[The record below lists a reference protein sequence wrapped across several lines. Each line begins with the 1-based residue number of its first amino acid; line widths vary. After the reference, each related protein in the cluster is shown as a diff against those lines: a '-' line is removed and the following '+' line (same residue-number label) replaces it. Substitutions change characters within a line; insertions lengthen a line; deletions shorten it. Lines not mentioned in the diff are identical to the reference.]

1 MRIFRPS
8 AALRLC
14 ALAPAFSRSASHQY
28 FGKTASERRLSPMR
42 EWACLAMM
50 VLIGLTACVHHDVH
64 RSEQASVPS
73 VPPPPPDA
81 VTELPPAPS
90 TVPPTASATPPPVPA
105 QSQPITPANPKVPA
119 APGKPAPA
127 TADAKPSAANPAK
140 EKTAPAGAPIAPA
153 PVTAGVPGS
162 APSPSP
168 APSTPKPQLDFKA
181 MEQRLRNTSAI
192 GVFTKLSIKNQVD
205 DLLKAFRGYH
215 AGRTP
220 PTLDDLHQRYDGLLL
235 KVVSLVQ
242 NDDPNLAASI
252 SASRSAIWERLS
264 NRESFQAI

>member
-1 MRIFRPS
+1 
-8 AALRLC
+8 
-14 ALAPAFSRSASHQY
+14 
-28 FGKTASERRLSPMR
+28 MR
-42 EWACLAMM
+42 EWACLAMI
-50 VLIGLTACVHHDVH
+50 VLIGLTACVHHGAQ

-73 VPPPPPDA
+73 VPPPAPPGA
-81 VTELPPAPS
+81 VTEPPA
-90 TVPPTASATPPPVPA
+90 
-105 QSQPITPANPKVPA
+105 
-119 APGKPAPA
+119 PAPA
-127 TADAKPSAANPAK
+127 TVPPPENPKAPAASRKPTPATAAAKPSAAKPAE
-140 EKTAPAGAPIAPA
+140 EKTAAASAPIAPA
-153 PVTAGVPGS
+153 PVAAGATASVPT
-162 APSPSP
+162 PPP

-181 MEQRLRNTSAI
+181 LEQRLRNTSAI

-242 NDDPNLAASI
+242 NDDPDLASSI

>member
-1 MRIFRPS
+1 MI
-8 AALRLC
+8 
-14 ALAPAFSRSASHQY
+14 
-28 FGKTASERRLSPMR
+28 
-42 EWACLAMM
+42 
-50 VLIGLTACVHHDVH
+50 VLIGLTACVHHGAQ

-73 VPPPPPDA
+73 VPPPAPPGA
-81 VTELPPAPS
+81 VTEPPA
-90 TVPPTASATPPPVPA
+90 
-105 QSQPITPANPKVPA
+105 
-119 APGKPAPA
+119 PAPA
-127 TADAKPSAANPAK
+127 TVPPPENPKAPAASRKPTPATAAAKPSAAKPAE
-140 EKTAPAGAPIAPA
+140 EKTAAASAPIAPA
-153 PVTAGVPGS
+153 PVAAGATASVPT
-162 APSPSP
+162 PPP

-181 MEQRLRNTSAI
+181 LEQRLRNTSAI

-242 NDDPNLAASI
+242 NDDPDLASSI

>member
-1 MRIFRPS
+1 MSGTAIRGGPS

-28 FGKTASERRLSPMR
+28 FGKTASERRLPPMR

-105 QSQPITPANPKVPA
+105 QSQPITPANPKPPA
-119 APGKPAPA
+119 AAA
-127 TADAKPSAANPAK
+127 AKPSAP
-140 EKTAPAGAPIAPA
+140 KTANQKPATASAPIAPA
-153 PVTAGVPGS
+153 LVAAGVPASVPTPG
-162 APSPSP
+162 PE
-168 APSTPKPQLDFKA
+168 PSTPKPQLDFKA

-205 DLLKAFRGYH
+205 DLMKAFRTYH
-215 AGRTP
+215 SGRTP

-235 KVVSLVQ
+235 KVVSLIQ
-242 NDDPNLAASI
+242 NDDPNLASSI

>member
-1 MRIFRPS
+1 
-8 AALRLC
+8 
-14 ALAPAFSRSASHQY
+14 
-28 FGKTASERRLSPMR
+28 MR
-42 EWACLAMM
+42 EWASLAT
-50 VLIGLTACVHHDVH
+50 VLIIGLTACVHHSVH

-73 VPPPPPDA
+73 VPPPSAPLTV
-81 VTELPPAPS
+81 VTEPSTPAS
-90 TVPPTASATPPPVPA
+90 ATVPPTAAAALPPVDDTAPA
-105 QSQPITPANPKVPA
+105 ESQPITPANPKP
-119 APGKPAPA
+119 PA
-127 TADAKPSAANPAK
+127 TAGKPTPATAAAKPSAAKPAK
-140 EKTAPAGAPIAPA
+140 EKTAPASAPIAPA
-153 PVTAGVPGS
+153 PVAPGVPAFVAT
-162 APSPSP
+162 APP

-242 NDDPNLAASI
+242 DDDPNLASSI